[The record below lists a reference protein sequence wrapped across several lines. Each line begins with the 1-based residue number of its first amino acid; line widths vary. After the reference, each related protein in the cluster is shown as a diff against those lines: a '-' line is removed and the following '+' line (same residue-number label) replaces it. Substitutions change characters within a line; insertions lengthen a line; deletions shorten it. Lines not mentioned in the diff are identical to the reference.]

1 MEIGRREAYLYDK
14 LDDEKVHCKV
24 CSHRCIIKNGKLGFC
39 QVRENTDGTLYTLI
53 YGLVSSEAID
63 PIEKKPLY
71 HFLPG
76 SLAYSM
82 GSIGCNFRCRHC
94 QNWNIAQAKIEEAH
108 IKYISPEDAV
118 NNALVSGSKS
128 IAWTY
133 NEPTIW
139 HEYTYDT
146 AKLAKEAGLKTV
158 YVTNGYITPEA
169 LEHISPYLDAF
180 RVDIKAFTDEFYKK
194 VCSAKLKPVLEAT
207 KVAKKLGLHV
217 EIINLVISTLN
228 DSSEEIEAMCEWIR
242 DSVGIDTPVHF
253 TRFHPDY
260 RMVQIPATPITTL
273 EHAYDIATKAGI
285 KYVYLGNVFE
295 HEYENTYCPAC
306 RKLLISRAGF
316 GIAST
321 NLTSDGKCPICHED
335 ISVVL

>member
-1 MEIGRREAYLYDK
+1 MQIGRREAYLYDK

-24 CSHRCIIKNGKLGFC
+24 CSHRCIIKNGKRGFC

-76 SLAYSM
+76 SMAYSM
-82 GSIGCNFRCRHC
+82 GTIGCNFRCRHC
-94 QNWNIAQAKIEEAH
+94 QNWNISQAKIEEAH
-108 IKYISPEDAV
+108 VKYISPEDAV

-194 VCSAKLKPVLEAT
+194 TCSAKLKPVLEAT
-207 KVAKKLGLHV
+207 EMAKKLGLHV
-217 EIINLVISTLN
+217 EIINLVIPTLN
-228 DSSEEIEAMCEWIR
+228 DSPEEIKAMCEWIR

-260 RMVQIPATPITTL
+260 RMVQIPATPLTTL
-273 EHAYDIATKAGI
+273 EHAYDIAIKAGI

-316 GIAST
+316 GIAAT
-321 NLTSDGKCPICHED
+321 DLTSDGKCPICHED
-335 ISVVL
+335 IRIVL